1 MRKKERLP
9 NVPRKLTGEPVWRRP
24 SFISFSNPFH
34 SFTHT
39 RIHSFLVFH
48 RFPSHFFTTFVPP
61 NSLPLFLSLIL
72 HSAPLHSS
80 LFVIS
85 LSLPLCRYIHMY
97 ASCLSLTLTS
107 TLSSSSL
114 FRINHAHTRSTLDC
128 HGVHEILLI

>member
-39 RIHSFLVFH
+39 RIHSFLLFH

-61 NSLPLFLSLIL
+61 NSLPLFLSLFL

-85 LSLPLCRYIHMY
+85 LSSSLFVTFTSMHLV
-97 ASCLSLTLTS
+97 SLTLTS

-114 FRINHAHTRSTLDC
+114 FRINHAHTRSTLNC